1 MKRLVLAALLL
12 TTPLAAQKKALTVDA
27 LYDPKTMTRF
37 GGAVQSGFDWIDD
50 TSFIWP
56 RKDAAGSVVEWR
68 LFDTATGKERPL
80 FDPRKLQNALQE
92 AGLTAD
98 ATKDALTSADLTFD
112 AKKNAV
118 LFSIADDLY
127 VFSFAK
133 NTATRLTSAPGA
145 EEEASFSPDGRKVA
159 FVRAHDLYVVNL
171 DGRERRLTTDGSA
184 QILNG
189 KLDYVYQEEVYG
201 RGIFKG
207 YWWSPDSTRIAFL
220 QLDERPVPLH
230 TIVDHIPYH
239 VGVNQYAYP
248 KAGDPNPRVALKI
261 APASGGAIVNA
272 DNERYSSGE
281 FLIVNVAW
289 APDAKTLAYQIQ
301 NREQTWLD
309 LVSTMPSDGETETL
323 IHETTKA
330 WVEPLGAPV
339 WLADGSFLWQ
349 SERSGFRHLYHYKAN
364 GTLDAQVTRG
374 DWEVREVHGTDG
386 TFVYF
391 SGTEHTSLGLDVYR
405 IKLDGSGLQRL
416 STTEGTHTALFNPSL
431 GLYVDKWSDISTPD
445 QIRVHRNDGR
455 VLHVVEAN
463 AVAALTDFDL
473 PKPEFLQVKARD
485 GVMLDA
491 VMYRPT
497 NFDPSKKYPV
507 YQLLYA
513 GPHAPKVLNRW
524 SGQGLQST
532 LFLQF
537 IAQQGAIAWIVD
549 NRTASGKGAVSAW
562 PIYKNLGE
570 SELRDLED
578 AMQWLKSQPYVDGN
592 RTALFGWSYGGFM
605 VSYAMTHSTAFT
617 AGIAGGTVSDWRD
630 YDSIYTERVLLM
642 PQNNPEGYRKSSPRF
657 AAKDLHGDLLLL
669 HGLTDDNVH
678 VQNTVQF
685 AGELQKNG
693 KVFQMMLYP
702 RTRHG
707 VVDPATV
714 YHVQKTI
721 LAFLKGRILP

>member
-1 MKRLVLAALLL
+1 MKRLGLLL
-12 TTPLAAQKKALTVDA
+12 LLCTSLAAQKKPLTVDA
-27 LYDPKTMTRF
+27 IYDPKTMTRF
-37 GGAVQSGFDWIDD
+37 NGAIQSGFDWIDD
-50 TSFIWP
+50 STFIWP
-56 RKDAAGSVVEWR
+56 RTDATGSVVEWR

-80 FDPRKLQNALQE
+80 FDPKKLQNALVD

-98 ATKDALTSADLTFD
+98 AAKDALHSDDLTFD
-112 AKKNAV
+112 AKKSAA

-133 NTATRLTSAPGA
+133 NSATRLTSAPG
-145 EEEASFSPDGRKVA
+145 EEEVATFSPDGRKVA
-159 FVRAHDLYVVNL
+159 FVRDNDLYVV
-171 DGRERRLTTDGSA
+171 DMAGRERRITTDGSA
-184 QILNG
+184 KILNG

-201 RGIFKG
+201 RGVFQG
-207 YWWSPDSTRIAFL
+207 YWWSPDSSRIAFL
-220 QLDERPVPLH
+220 RLDETSVPTH

-239 VGVNQYAYP
+239 VGVNEFSYP
-248 KAGDPNPRVALKI
+248 KAGDPNPRASLKI
-261 APASGGAIVNA
+261 APASGGAIVNV
-272 DNERYSSGE
+272 DTDRYTSGE
-281 FLIVNVAW
+281 FLVVNVAW
-289 APDAKTLAYQIQ
+289 APDAKTLTYQIQ

-309 LVSTMPSDGETETL
+309 LVSATPADGDTETL
-323 IHETTKA
+323 IHDTTPA
-330 WVEPLGAPV
+330 WVEPLGPPV

-364 GTLDAQVTRG
+364 GTLDAQVTKG

-391 SGTEHTSLGLDVYR
+391 SGTERTSLGLDVYR
-405 IKLDGSGLQRL
+405 IKVDGTSLQRL
-416 STTEGTHTALFNPSL
+416 SSDAGTHTALFNPSL
-431 GLYVDKWSDISTPD
+431 SLYVDKWSTITTPD
-445 QIRVHRNDGR
+445 QIRVHRSDGR
-455 VLHVVEAN
+455 QLHVVEAN
-463 AVAALTDFDL
+463 AVAALTEYDL
-473 PKPEFLQVKARD
+473 PKPEMLQVKARD

-491 VMYRPT
+491 VMFRPT
-497 NFDPSKKYPV
+497 NFDPAKKYPV

-524 SGQGLQST
+524 SGQGLQSL

-537 IAQQGAIAWIVD
+537 IAQQGAIAWVVD

-570 SELRDLED
+570 SELRDFED
-578 AMQWLKSQPYVDGN
+578 AIGWLKSQPYIDGN
-592 RTALFGWSYGGFM
+592 RCALFGWSYGGFM
-605 VSYAMTHSTAFT
+605 VSYALTHSTSFA

-630 YDSIYTERVLLM
+630 YDSIYTERILLM

-693 KVFQMMLYP
+693 KLFQMMLYP
-702 RTRHG
+702 RTRHS
-707 VVDPATV
+707 VTDKANVL
-714 YHVQKTI
+714 HIQRTI
-721 LAFLKGRILP
+721 LEFLRGRILQ